1 MSAPAAGRSLLS
13 SSVLMAGAAYLSYA
27 SGLLVSILAART
39 LGPQDYGSYAYVLWL
54 SSVVVSLLN
63 HGLPVTAIKFI
74 AESVGRGTQP
84 AAKAWHARLSRF
96 HLISLACVGVA
107 VGGFLLWRPP
117 AGWEAHAI
125 AMVAVVLVAAMARA
139 RYLFNVSVAKGHGI
153 FVLEARSVSI
163 LSALNVALL
172 TLAWMLGVNLQVMLG
187 LYVFISVLHWVFA
200 AVGMRRF
207 QLQSVNSDLPAAD
220 LVRMRDH
227 LSWTVVLTAI
237 GVFGEGAVNMY
248 ALHELVGASEVA
260 YYSLASSLTKA
271 GMDLLTVGLSSVLM
285 SAMGQ
290 ALGRGGR
297 GELQA
302 VFASSVRNFHFLGLL
317 LAGLG
322 LLASAWVVP
331 LLYGKAYA
339 PTIQIMQVMFLL
351 GGLTLTEG
359 VFAALLSV
367 LDRQRNRVFINLVC
381 ILFTM
386 PVSWFLIRD
395 HGLLGAVWSYAINR
409 CAVFLVSVGSVI
421 VLSRMDPPWRELWRQ
436 TVLALGAWALPA
448 GLVWLW
454 PGMVSGVIAC
464 AGFALGFI
472 WIAARRDIWSEEERQ
487 RFVALARRVP
497 ALSAFFSR
505 LLATPVKGE
514 A

>member
-1 MSAPAAGRSLLS
+1 MNAPRSLLS

-54 SSVVVSLLN
+54 SAVVVSLLN

-74 AESVGRGTQP
+74 AESVGRGDRR
-84 AAKAWHARLSRF
+84 AAGAWHARLSRL
-96 HLISLACVGVA
+96 HLVSLACVGLG
-107 VGGFLLWRPP
+107 VGAFLLFRPP
-117 AGWEAHAI
+117 AGWEGRS
-125 AMVAVVLVAAMARA
+125 MVLVAVVLVAATARA
-139 RYLFNVSVAKGHGI
+139 RYLFSVSVAKGHGI
-153 FVLEARSVSI
+153 FVLEARSVSM

-172 TLAWMLGVNLQVMLG
+172 TLGWVLGVNLQVLLA
-187 LYVFISVLHWVFA
+187 LYVFVSVLHWVFA
-200 AVGMRRF
+200 MVGMRRF
-207 QLQSVNSDLPAAD
+207 QLHPADDELASAD
-220 LVRMRDH
+220 QVRMREH
-227 LSWTVVLTAI
+227 LSWTIVLTAI

-248 ALHELVGASEVA
+248 ALNELVGAREVA

-297 GELQA
+297 DELQH

-322 LLASAWVVP
+322 LLASSWVVP
-331 LLYGKAYA
+331 LLYGPAYA

-367 LDRQRNRVFINLVC
+367 LDRQKNRVFINLIC
-381 ILFTM
+381 ILFTI
-386 PVSWFLIRD
+386 PVSWFLIRE
-395 HGLLGAVWSYAINR
+395 HGLLGAIWGYAINR
-409 CAVFLVSVGSVI
+409 CAVFMVSVGSVI
-421 VLSRMDPPWRELWRQ
+421 FLSKMAPPWRDLRRQ
-436 TVLALGAWALPA
+436 TALALAAWVLPA
-448 GLVWLW
+448 CLVWLF
-454 PGMVSGVIAC
+454 PGLPVGVVAC
-464 AGFALGFI
+464 ALFALGFV
-472 WIAARRDIWSEEERQ
+472 WIAARSNVWSVDERL
-487 RFVALARRVP
+487 RFVALAKRAP
-497 ALSAFFSR
+497 GLSAFFAYM
-505 LLATPVKGE
+505 LAAPMKGP